1 MPRIQPSGRAAAAFA
16 LLASVVAGC
25 QSTGDTETI
34 ENQNRNLLGTVES
47 EQRRI
52 DELVTEKTE
61 LDRRVRQLEA
71 QLAKLESAEA
81 VVEEAKGEISAHVRE
96 MLERFRGDSDVE
108 MERTDDGYRFVLRE
122 AVLYGSGSA
131 ELTPEGRQVLQ
142 RVADAL
148 SGGQHPVRIEGHTD
162 DRPVTKEDTLQKFPR
177 GNMELSVQ
185 RALAVWEYLVKDGRL
200 DPRRV
205 SVAGFGEH
213 RPRVPND
220 SDRNRWRNRRVEI
233 RVAEE

>member
-1 MPRIQPSGRAAAAFA
+1 
-16 LLASVVAGC
+16 
-25 QSTGDTETI
+25 
-34 ENQNRNLLGTVES
+34 
-47 EQRRI
+47 
-52 DELVTEKTE
+52 
-61 LDRRVRQLEA
+61 
-71 QLAKLESAEA
+71 
-81 VVEEAKGEISAHVRE
+81 

-131 ELTPEGRQVLQ
+131 ELTSEGRQVLQ

-162 DRPVTKEDTLQKFPR
+162 DTPVQKEETLQKFPR
-177 GNMELSVQ
+177 GNMDLSVQ
-185 RALAVWEYLVKDGRL
+185 RALAVWEYLVKDGKI

-205 SVAGFGEH
+205 SVAGYGEH